1 MFTKFIP
8 PVLIGGALLVGGV
21 AMTGTASAATPAAP
35 APVANHATKGQ
46 IKHWLRTHRKEIR
59 QAGVDISA
67 TTIGVTPQ
75 VLVAELTAGNS
86 IAGVATQHRV
96 SPQTVIKALVTAAD
110 SKVNQAVTAGQ
121 LTSTQAKVIEAKVPV
136 YVTKAV
142 DRTR

>member
-8 PVLIGGALLVGGV
+8 PILIGGALLAGGF
-21 AMTGTASAATPAAP
+21 AMTGTAYAATPAAT

-59 QAGVDISA
+59 QAGVDVSA

-75 VLVAELTAGNS
+75 VLVADLKAGNS
-86 IAGVATQHRV
+86 IAGVATEHGVR
-96 SPQTVIKALVTAAD
+96 PQTVINALVTAAD

-121 LTSTQAKVIEAKVPV
+121 LSSTQAKVIEAKVPV